1 MRSPRACSCSM
12 NRWTM
17 LCLCFMRRY
26 LSVAFCN
33 HDGTALKLGHLQSD
47 YLQSRLANIRS
58 MVRPALHL
66 ALYINSSG
74 P

>member
-1 MRSPRACSCSM
+1 M
-12 NRWTM
+12 
-17 LCLCFMRRY
+17 
-26 LSVAFCN
+26 AFCN

-47 YLQSRLANIRS
+47 YLQSRLANIMS
-58 MVRPALHL
+58 VVRPALHL